1 MSTLSLPQRSWPQ
14 LPTGQP
20 WQWRLAMLPA
30 GWLHAASL
38 AWPGHGAALWW
49 LQPAPQPRITQ
60 KMIDA
65 AVLHT
70 LEHNSLPSATARA
83 AEAVAATQ
91 KRRYEER
98 LRSLRHRI

>member
-1 MSTLSLPQRSWPQ
+1 
-14 LPTGQP
+14 
-20 WQWRLAMLPA
+20 MLPA
-30 GWLHAASL
+30 GGLHAASL

-70 LEHNSLPSATARA
+70 LEHNSLPSAPARA
-83 AEAVAATQ
+83 AG
-91 KRRYEER
+91 
-98 LRSLRHRI
+98 RHSWR